1 METRSSRSPCV
12 PVATRRAAT
21 PHLFLAPAFALT
33 IATAC
38 TGDGEARGA
47 EVVRELRGDT
57 VVLVSSGEAER
68 VRVATVEIFWQSD
81 EFEGLVPIMSRVGD
95 HLVIGDNRR
104 VHVISLDGVNTHTF
118 GRSGGGPGEFTFI
131 GSVGE
136 IGRDIIGVFDEG
148 TRRVTLFSLDG
159 QVIATHRLTLPQPF
173 VNSVGPTT
181 NMGPD
186 RVVLPLVTF
195 QGGVVMERAASY
207 AEGDTQLQKA
217 LVWFDLE
224 ADTST
229 VVGTWAYRN
238 NFDVEYVEGMR
249 FFDFREVFVNLVVHG
264 LGRDGRVAAGDPA
277 DYCVRLFRAF
287 EEGAAMGCRERSRVP
302 VETGFHTFPPE
313 MQVDS
318 NPNFGPLRDRWEP
331 RTRRTTHLPHFDR
344 LLFSESGDLWV
355 RLYHEEFAHVH
366 PLSRLFAWEPELR
379 EWEVLDAEGALV
391 RHVTVP
397 GTFDLQVIGDDEA
410 FGFLT
415 LDFGEVV
422 VGRIPLDK
430 SAARRD
436 EQP

>member
-1 METRSSRSPCV
+1 MEHPQV
-12 PVATRRAAT
+12 APNLIILLVVAT
-21 PHLFLAPAFALT
+21 LAPALT
-33 IATAC
+33 AGCGGDEEPSGAT
-38 TGDGEARGA
+38 
-47 EVVRELRGDT
+47 VVQELRGDT

-68 VRVATVEIFWQSD
+68 VRVETVEIFWQSD

-95 HLVIGDNRR
+95 HLVIGDNPR
-104 VHVISLDGVNTHTF
+104 VHVISLDGANTHTF

-131 GSVGE
+131 RSVGE

-148 TRRVTLFSLDG
+148 TQRVTLFSLDG
-159 QVIATHRLTLPQPF
+159 QLIATHGLTLPQPF
-173 VNSVGPTT
+173 VNSVPSST
-181 NMGPD
+181 NIG
-186 RVVLPLVTF
+186 RGVVLPLVTF

-238 NFDVEYVEGMR
+238 NFDVEYVEERR
-249 FFDFREVFVNLVVHG
+249 FLEPREVFANLVVHG

-302 VETGFHTFPPE
+302 VETGFHTFPPG
-313 MQVDS
+313 MQGDS
-318 NPNFGPLRDRWEP
+318 NPRAGPLRDRYESK
-331 RTRRTTHLPHFDR
+331 TRRTTHLPHFDR

-355 RLYHEEFAHVH
+355 SLYHEEFAQVH
-366 PLSRLFAWEPELR
+366 PLSRLPSLGAWEPELR

-415 LDFGEVV
+415 LDSGEVV
-422 VGRIPLDK
+422 VGRIALTHVRTVTPPSGEDVK
-430 SAARRD
+430 T
-436 EQP
+436 